1 MQTENDM
8 NTEESTR
15 RDAPASGSA
24 REGELTAEA
33 STHVALPG
41 FAERARGF
49 LFQVACRAL
58 RGEQRSPS
66 ILRNNTNLPVFLV
79 LALGLSLV
87 CNFVLKESSAQASRW
102 LGPAATLQEAQELVA
117 RNPEEPA
124 LHSHLGELYSQRR
137 NYKRAMFHFREASR
151 LSELYGE

>member
-8 NTEESTR
+8 NTKESTR
-15 RDAPASGSA
+15 RGTNASLSA

-33 STHVALPG
+33 STPALPLG
-41 FAERARGF
+41 FAQRARGF

-79 LALGLSLV
+79 LALGLSLI
-87 CNFVLKESSAQASRW
+87 CNFALKESSAQASRSV
-102 LGPAATLQEAQELVA
+102 GAVATLQEAQELVA
-117 RNPEEPA
+117 RNPQEPA
-124 LHSHLGELYSQRR
+124 LHSQLGELYMQRR